1 MRSQREKVEKTPQV
15 FLTGQEHFFLPTFQG
30 QELLPDARRGIMIN
44 ERSLVIQRVDRAAA
58 GAYVCQATNSA
69 GTGASAEVALNVKC
83 ELIESRF
90 LSSKSVASP
99 EFSSQTFRC
108 AAARARGS
116 VLDAMRR
123 PGWFATSTGIL
134 RPWNFCKQ
142 HAQSSMLGGSMT
154 CHRLTSQQ
162 CKIHQTKF
170 NKKSIH
176 QIPIQQ

>member
-1 MRSQREKVEKTPQV
+1 MPA
-15 FLTGQEHFFLPTFQG
+15 FQG

-83 ELIESRF
+83 ELIADLF
-90 LSSKSVASP
+90 LSPKSVASP
-99 EFSSQTFRC
+99 EFSPQTFRC
-108 AAARARGS
+108 AGARARGS
-116 VLDAMRR
+116 AWGAMKR

-142 HAQSSMLGGSMT
+142 HA
-154 CHRLTSQQ
+154 
-162 CKIHQTKF
+162 
-170 NKKSIH
+170 
-176 QIPIQQ
+176 

>member
-1 MRSQREKVEKTPQV
+1 
-15 FLTGQEHFFLPTFQG
+15 
-30 QELLPDARRGIMIN
+30 MIN

-83 ELIESRF
+83 ELIESLF
-90 LSSKSVASP
+90 LSPKSVASP
-99 EFSSQTFRC
+99 ALFSPQTFRC

-116 VLDAMRR
+116 ALGAMRR

-142 HAQSSMLGGSMT
+142 HA
-154 CHRLTSQQ
+154 
-162 CKIHQTKF
+162 
-170 NKKSIH
+170 
-176 QIPIQQ
+176 